1 MDMED
6 HGPDWDEDTVHI
18 EAEDELH
25 LRKLRAEG
33 VDVEEWGE
41 FIRTRRARSVPHL
54 ITIKQADRAA
64 GVWKGFNMWSTEA

>member
-1 MDMED
+1 MED

-33 VDVEEWGE
+33 VDMEEWGE
-41 FIRTRRARSVPHL
+41 FIRTCHARSIPTVL
-54 ITIKQADRAA
+54 RFTQADFAA
-64 GVWKGFNMWSTEA
+64 GMWQGRGQR

>member
-6 HGPDWDEDTVHI
+6 HGPDWDEDTIHI

-25 LRKLRAEG
+25 LRKLKAEG

-41 FIRTRRARSVPHL
+41 FMRTHRAHSVPTV
-54 ITIKQADRAA
+54 IRFTQADVAA
-64 GVWKGFNMWSTEA
+64 GLWQGRGQR